1 VYICKQIKYH
11 TSTILIITFLFIT
24 VLCQEETL
32 HISCANG
39 TFISFLDANFGRLS
53 DEPCPH
59 ILGLENQNCYFKKET
74 LNVLNDR
81 CGDKINCD
89 VYVSKDVFGS
99 PCFAITKYLD
109 VTYSCEPTDCN
120 GMYKYSIIN
129 RRFEYQNK
137 TTSDRST
144 HKN

>member
-1 VYICKQIKYH
+1 MYICKQIKYH

-120 GMYKYSIIN
+120 GMYNYLYVDDRIN
-129 RRFEYQNK
+129 VLG
-137 TTSDRST
+137 
-144 HKN
+144 